1 MTLPAEYN
9 ESCIEPPLR
18 KSHVNGLCRSR
29 LTSACSRCCGPYR
42 VRYDHN
48 DTRTCVSEQVQ
59 NGLTILRNV
68 HVKALFRFRVSRP
81 KAIKPLCLASEIISG
96 NEQLMRR
103 LACRSMPVIVRTLLC
118 F

>member
-1 MTLPAEYN
+1 MRF
-9 ESCIEPPLR
+9 I
-18 KSHVNGLCRSR
+18 
-29 LTSACSRCCGPYR
+29 CCEPYR
-42 VRYDHN
+42 VCNDHN
-48 DTRTCVSEQVQ
+48 DTRTWVSVQVQ

-81 KAIKPLCLASEIISG
+81 EAIKALCLASEIISG
-96 NEQLMRR
+96 NDQTMRR